1 MNDGEI
7 IKNKKVAK
15 ILELFDKINTHEK
28 AYLVEVLHNKYG
40 LTYNNSGNLYTK
52 EELK

>member
-15 ILELFDKINTHEK
+15 ILELFDKINNDYSFSIK
-28 AYLVEVLHNKYG
+28 L
-40 LTYNNSGNLYTK
+40 
-52 EELK
+52 